1 MKDYLYKLTDILETA
16 ARCDR
21 YLPGLKKPTTPRMFD
36 IIETTYNP
44 SEHGYYIKPQLK
56 LRATPKMI
64 ACWDVSIDLLLLLE
78 NVETRRLI
86 WSKANKYSYSAIGRM
101 LGLDRRKV
109 KQVYITA
116 LIHLESLVK
125 TQKDLL
131 AKIDK
136 IY

>member
-21 YLPGLKKPTTPRMFD
+21 YLPGLKKPTAPRMFD

-44 SEHGYYIKPQLK
+44 SEHGYYDKPQLK
-56 LRATPKMI
+56 LRATPRMI

-78 NVETRRLI
+78 SVETRRLI

-101 LGLDRRKV
+101 LGLDRR
-109 KQVYITA
+109 
-116 LIHLESLVK
+116 
-125 TQKDLL
+125 
-131 AKIDK
+131 
-136 IY
+136 

>member
-1 MKDYLYKLTDILETA
+1 
-16 ARCDR
+16 
-21 YLPGLKKPTTPRMFD
+21 
-36 IIETTYNP
+36 
-44 SEHGYYIKPQLK
+44 
-56 LRATPKMI
+56 MI